1 MTDQVLR
8 KVLLLDAGTC
18 VAAGAVMS
26 LLAGPLARLTAIPES
41 LLLTAGL
48 ALFPVAA
55 FMAFVARMPSIPK
68 AAVWLIVL
76 GNAAWVAGSALL
88 LLAALIRPNGF
99 GVAFILAQALA
110 VAVLAWLEFDRMPR
124 REMAAA

>member
-26 LLAGPLARLTAIPES
+26 LLAGPLARLTAIPEP

>member
-18 VAAGAVMS
+18 VATGAVMS
-26 LLAGPLARLTAIPES
+26 LFAGPLARLTAIPEP

>member
-18 VAAGAVMS
+18 VAAGAAMS
-26 LLAGPLARLTAIPES
+26 LLAGPLARLTAIPEP